1 MADQAGP
8 TAQTA
13 MQEAHRDGNPPVMIE
28 RLRPHKDVSYLSP
41 PRLEAP
47 SSAN

>member
-1 MADQAGP
+1 MADRAGHI
-8 TAQTA
+8 AQMAT
-13 MQEAHRDGNPPVMIE
+13 QEAYRDGNPPVMIE
-28 RLRPHKDVSYLSP
+28 RLRPNKDVSYLSP